1 MKVFSNISE
10 AQVYAAENGAALI
23 VTDGDSVV
31 LYETQDELPVQFKL
45 SPVEEPIYYLNAS
58 SME

>member
-23 VTDGDSVV
+23 VTDGNSVV

-45 SPVEEPIYYLNAS
+45 SPAEEPIYY
-58 SME
+58 

>member
-10 AQVYAAENGAALI
+10 AQVYADENGAALI

-31 LYETQDELPVQFKL
+31 LYETQDELPVQLKL
-45 SPVEEPIYYLNAS
+45 SPAEEQIYY
-58 SME
+58 

>member
-10 AQVYAAENGAALI
+10 AQAYAAENGATLI
-23 VTDGDSVV
+23 VTDGNSVV

-45 SPVEEPIYYLNAS
+45 SLAEEPIYY
-58 SME
+58 